1 MLPRR
6 LLQLIDISGGD
17 PLEVLRDG
25 DRIVLRK
32 HQPGCIFCGKAEDL
46 ILYRHRKVC
55 RHCIRTLAGDV
66 RAGRGADL
74 RGGAG
79 VPATA
84 GAHGFPR
91 AAPQHLENRLQAAP
105 GSPA

>member
-17 PLEVLRDG
+17 PLEVLPDG

-46 ILYRHRKVC
+46 ILYRDRKVC
-55 RHCIRTLAGDV
+55 RHCIRTLATDV
-66 RAGRGADL
+66 QAG
-74 RGGAG
+74 
-79 VPATA
+79 
-84 GAHGFPR
+84 
-91 AAPQHLENRLQAAP
+91 
-105 GSPA
+105 